1 MPSGVLAGTQA
12 YWRLEGTG
20 TRRACLIHC
29 TFAHSGA
36 WKGVMARL
44 GDILNMV
51 AMDLPA
57 HGRSGG
63 RDYAMSWQAQ
73 SAAML
78 IELIESGDTPVD
90 LIGHSFGATVAIR
103 IAVTRPDLVRSL
115 TLIEPVFF
123 SAARDAGAPGY
134 AAHLAENAGFA
145 ELLAAEDYEGA
156 AKGFADMWG
165 GPVSWEDTPQSQR
178 DYMVERMEMVRD
190 SSDAA
195 LGLGADYIPLTQ
207 VAKIEVPVLLIEGA
221 QSNPIIASVQASL
234 DGALPN
240 ATRVIVK
247 GAGHMVPITHAGVVA
262 DHLRRFLSP

>member
-1 MPSGVLAGTQA
+1 MPSAVLAGTQA

-20 TRRACLIHC
+20 ARRACLIHC

-36 WKGVMARL
+36 WKGVMSRL

-63 RDYAMSWQAQ
+63 RDYAISWQMQ
-73 SAAML
+73 SAAMM
-78 IELIESGDTPVD
+78 IELIEKGAVPVD

-103 IAVTRPDLVRSL
+103 IAVTRPDLVRSV

-134 AAHLAENAGFA
+134 EAHLAENAGFA
-145 ELLAAEDYEGA
+145 ELLAAQDYEGA

-165 GPVSWEDTPQSQR
+165 GPLSWEDTPQSQR
-178 DYMVERMEMVRD
+178 DYMVERMELVRD

-195 LGLGADYIPLTQ
+195 LGLGADYIPLSEI
-207 VAKIEVPVLLIEGA
+207 AKIEVPVLLVEGGT
-221 QSNPIIASVQASL
+221 SNPIISAVQASL
-234 DGALPN
+234 EAVLPN
-240 ATRVIVK
+240 VKRVIVQ

-262 DHLRRFLSP
+262 DHLREFLNP